1 MPHCVRAAG
10 FRAVTG
16 NLFPATAVLTRFAR
30 HALTASV
37 VAAMLLSSV
46 GVSGVAAQEP
56 QLVQRGTVHNPVI
69 NRHGMVVSRV
79 DIASQIGA
87 DILARGGN
95 AVDAAVA
102 VGFALAVTLPVAGNI
117 GGGGFML
124 VYLAEED
131 RVIAI
136 DYREMAPAAASRDMY
151 LDKDGAVQQEIVRFG
166 HLASGV
172 PGTVAGLHHAL
183 TNYGTLSWAEVIAP
197 AIKLAAEGFPVYR
210 RLSENFKRYSDR
222 LLKSPA
228 SRQAFYKPGGTA
240 YEVGEILRQP
250 DLAWTLGEIA
260 AHGRDGFY
268 KGEVALKIVAE
279 MDRGG
284 GLISLEDLANY
295 RVIERQPVEGTY
307 RGYRIVSMPPPSS
320 GGLHIIQMLNILE
333 NFDLEAAGAGSAR
346 SIHLMAEAM
355 RLAYADRS
363 EHLGDPD
370 FHDVP
375 VEWLTSKEY
384 GRALAATISLAA
396 ARPSDEVRPGVVPAP
411 ESPDTTNF
419 VVMDAAG
426 NVVVNTYTINLS
438 FGSGITVSGAGFLLN
453 DEMDDFSAKPG
464 APNVYGLLGKE
475 ANAIAP
481 AKRPLSSMSPTIVF
495 RDGKPFLATGGGGG
509 SRIISAVLQTI
520 INTIDFDMNI
530 ADATHAPRLHHQWYP
545 DILYLERG
553 ISPDAAAILEGLGHR
568 VEISR
573 FGGYVHSATSH
584 DGYFFGATDPR
595 RGNAGAVGV
604 GAPATDDE

>member
-16 NLFPATAVLTRFAR
+16 NLFTVTAVLTRFAR
-30 HALTASV
+30 CALAASAA
-37 VAAMLLSSV
+37 AAMLLSSV
-46 GVSGVAAQEP
+46 GVSGLAAQEP

-69 NRHGMVVSRV
+69 SRHGMVVSRV
-79 DIASQIGA
+79 DIASQVGA

-102 VGFALAVTLPVAGNI
+102 VGFALAVTLPVAASI

-124 VYLAEED
+124 VYMAEED

-151 LDKDGAVQQEIVRFG
+151 LDKDGEVQKEIVRFG

-210 RLSENFKRYSDR
+210 RMSDDLKRYSDR
-222 LLKSPA
+222 LLGNPA
-228 SRQAFYKPGGTA
+228 SRQAFFKPGGTP
-240 YEVGEILRQP
+240 YEAGELLRQP
-250 DLAWTLGEIA
+250 DLAWALGEIA
-260 AHGRDGFY
+260 AHGREGFY
-268 KGEVALKIVAE
+268 EGEVARKIVAE
-279 MDRGG
+279 MAAGG

-333 NFDLEAAGAGSAR
+333 NFDLKAAGFGSAR
-346 SIHLMAEAM
+346 SIHLIAEAM

-384 GRALAATISLAA
+384 GRALAATISLDA
-396 ARPSDEVRPGVVPAP
+396 ARSSDEVRPGVAPAP

-426 NVVVNTYTINLS
+426 NVAVNNYTINLS
-438 FGSGITVSGAGFLLN
+438 FGSGITVAGAGFLLN

-464 APNVYGLLGKE
+464 VPNAYGLLGNE
-475 ANAIAP
+475 ANAVEP
-481 AKRPLSSMSPTIVF
+481 GKRPLSSMSPTLVF
-495 RDGKPFLATGGGGG
+495 RDGKPFLATGGRGG
-509 SRIISAVLQTI
+509 SRIITAVLQTI
-520 INTIDFDMNI
+520 INVIDFDMNI
-530 ADATHAPRLHHQWYP
+530 ADATHAPRQHHQWYP
-545 DILYLERG
+545 DILYMESG
-553 ISPDAAAILEGLGHR
+553 FSPDTLAILAGMGHQIKP
-568 VEISR
+568 ISLS
-573 FGGYVHSATSH
+573 GSVQSAIMR

-595 RGNAGAVGV
+595 RGNAAAIGA
-604 GAPATDDE
+604 GAPATDD